1 LPSQDLIIQGLR
13 GPRLL
18 LQGLGR
24 GGSTSSFTGS
34 GGMAFGG
41 VAVPT
46 LSASVA
52 CAGGL
57 SLGGQAV
64 ADAINYRIYMNQG
77 QGDPIN
83 YDTPVATVA
92 GDSWVSATL
101 DVPGDYRLGVR
112 AFDASTGLEE
122 QNIDAVVELRL
133 DAGGNDATA
142 VPSAPMGLRAFP
154 LAGGAA
160 RVEWASPGNDP
171 RGWPLGFHVYRQLAT
186 GPGGPSLVST
196 VPWSLGRLGRF
207 SATLTGLADGM
218 SYSVSVSAFNAVGES
233 DAAVVLVNAD
243 STPPDLVDDLAAV
256 ATNQES

>member
-13 GPRLL
+13 SPRPL

-24 GGSTSSFTGS
+24 GGSISSFAGS
-34 GGMAFGG
+34 GGLASAGTV
-41 VAVPT
+41 VAT
-46 LSASVA
+46 LSASAA
-52 CAGGL
+52 CVGGL
-57 SLGGQAV
+57 SLGGQAG
-64 ADAINYRIYMNQG
+64 ATPIGYRIYMNQG
-77 QGDPIN
+77 QGDPID

-92 GDSWVSATL
+92 GDSWVSAPL
-101 DVPGDYRLGVR
+101 YAPGDYRLGVR

-122 QNIDAVVELRL
+122 RNIDAVVELRM

-160 RVEWASPGNDP
+160 RVEWASPEVDP
-171 RGWPLGFHVYRQLAT
+171 RGRPLGFHVFEQLAT

-207 SATLTGLADGM
+207 SATLTGLADGV

-243 STPPDLVDDLAAV
+243 STPPGVVDGLAAV